1 MFMWFKKKQKYS
13 PCLRRKKGRQWRSS
27 ALAGTVFSLVGGFVH
42 LARQWEK
49 SLRLA
54 VQDDFPPPLR
64 TICNFLSDLFSI
76 SSSYIS
82 ESDIK

>member
-1 MFMWFKKKQKYS
+1 MFMWFKKTKGFTLSEKE
-13 PCLRRKKGRQWRSS
+13 KGRQWRSS
-27 ALAGTVFSLVGGFVH
+27 ALAGTVFSLVGGFVKS
-42 LARQWEK
+42 ARQWEK

-54 VQDDFPPPLR
+54 VQDDFPPSLR
-64 TICNFLSDLFSI
+64 TIRNFLSDLLSL

>member
-1 MFMWFKKKQKYS
+1 MFMWFKKTKVFTLSEKE
-13 PCLRRKKGRQWRSS
+13 KGRQWTSS
-27 ALAGTVFSLVGGFVH
+27 ALAGTVFSLVGGFVN